1 MQYAKYNDFTY
12 PTPSDILDTNRGAR
26 MKFQAVD
33 IAQAA
38 SATTIV
44 FEALRRA
51 IIEGELKEGERLRQ
65 DEIARAFN
73 ISRIPVREA
82 ILRLEEHGLVSSQR
96 YKGAV
101 VSGLS
106 AEEATEIFDF
116 RALVEP
122 ETIRRAVPLMSAET
136 LAAARHCFGDFA
148 NSPDPMRW
156 GDLNRRFHATLYSA
170 SGLRY
175 HMEVLNNAMDRVD
188 RYLRA
193 QILLSDGME
202 RANQEHLAI
211 LEACEARDADRAADL
226 TTAHILGARN
236 SLLQHLAR

>member
-1 MQYAKYNDFTY
+1 M
-12 PTPSDILDTNRGAR
+12 R
-26 MKFQAVD
+26 FQAVD

-44 FEALRRA
+44 FESLRRA
-51 IIEGELKEGERLRQ
+51 IIEGELVEGERLRQ

-82 ILRLEEHGLVSSQR
+82 ILRLEEHGLVTSQR
-96 YKGAV
+96 FKGAV

-106 AEEATEIFDF
+106 AEDATEIFDF
-116 RALVEP
+116 RLLVEP
-122 ETIRRAVPLMSAET
+122 ETIRRAVPQMSPET
-136 LAAARHCFGDFA
+136 LAEARRCFEEFA

-156 GDLNRRFHATLYSA
+156 GDLNRQFHTTLYRA

-175 HMEVLNNAMDRVD
+175 HLEILTNAMDRVD

-202 RANQEHLAI
+202 RANREHLAI
-211 LEACEARDADRAADL
+211 LEACEAGDADRAADL
-226 TTAHILGARN
+226 TAAHIVGARN